1 MKQISI
7 IALLFAFLT
16 IRAEVPVGSWRTH
29 LMYSSVTQVAESAE
43 KVYGLSDGALYSYDK
58 EDNSIE
64 QYSKINGLSDNK
76 ISLIAYSPENKML
89 VIGYDN
95 SNIDLLTDDG
105 KIINIPDIKNLTVG
119 YDKTIN
125 RIEFSGKKAYLS
137 MAYGISVVNLTKFEI
152 SDSYPYRIKTFS
164 TAIYNGKIYAAT
176 DRGIYYAPTN
186 SNLIDFSNWSLYN
199 SVIIKDFEL
208 YNGKLA
214 ALAYS
219 SQILTIDGSGINI
232 IYTSSYNLKNIFAT
246 GTSLIAYG
254 NTQITIFRDLI
265 NQNTF
270 LTSNL
275 YCASS
280 LSSDNS
286 IWIASGE
293 NGINKTNITTTGLST
308 ESLNIKPEGPLA
320 NSPYRMK
327 FSGNKLMVV
336 GGGAWDDRFNVKGMI
351 MFYEN
356 EKWSSI
362 NVDTLDVPY
371 GARDFVDIIEDPKE
385 TGHIYVASYG
395 EGLYEFRN
403 KALVKRHTYDN
414 SGLESIF
421 STNPNYVRTDALCI
435 DKDGNLFV
443 GNEEIPNTLK
453 CYTKD
458 KQWITFTY
466 SDLAKKPGL
475 IQLIQSK
482 KGVYWLVNGR
492 VNSGIFAFNT
502 NGTLNTQVDDKYI
515 YRSEFIYL
523 DNLEEKSFKANNY
536 YCIAEDK
543 NGAMWVGTSAGPIV
557 FNNTSKVFE
566 TTFTCSRVKVPR
578 NDGTNLADYLLE
590 NEKIKAIAVDG
601 ANRKWIG
608 TEASGVYLVSENG
621 QQTIHHFTAEN
632 SPLISNRIMSIA
644 IHPNTGEVFFGTD
657 KGITAYR
664 SEAIEGKKSFSD
676 VYAFPNPVRPEYNG
690 LITITGLKYESTV
703 RITDIAGN
711 SIFEGTSKGGQITWN
726 GRNRSGAR
734 VSTGVYL
741 VYAATSDGLEGVVTK
756 ILMVK

>member
-1 MKQISI
+1 
-7 IALLFAFLT
+7 
-16 IRAEVPVGSWRTH
+16 
-29 LMYSSVTQVAESAE
+29 MYSSVTQVAESAD

-76 ISLIAYSPENKML
+76 ISLISYSPENKML

-95 SNIDLLTDDG
+95 SNIDLLTDEG

-137 MAYGISVVNLTKFEI
+137 MAYGVSIINLTKYEI
-152 SDSYPYRIKTFS
+152 SDSYTYRINTFS
-164 TAIYNGKIYAAT
+164 TAIYDGKIFAAT
-176 DRGIYYAPTN
+176 DRGIYAAQTN
-186 SNLIDFSNWSLYN
+186 TNLIDFSNWSSYN
-199 SVIIKDFEL
+199 ALVVKDFEL
-208 YNGKLA
+208 YGGKLA
-214 ALAYS
+214 ALTKS
-219 SQILTIDGSGINI
+219 SEVFIIDGSGINK
-232 IYTSSYNLKNIFAT
+232 IYTSSTNLTNLLSV
-246 GTSLIAYG
+246 GTNLVAFG
-254 NTQITIFRDLI
+254 ETQITVFKDFN
-265 NQNTF
+265 NQITF
-270 LTSNL
+270 PTTNL
-275 YCASS
+275 YFASGI
-280 LSSDNS
+280 SSIQS
-286 IWIASGE
+286 IWIASGQ
-293 NGINKTNITTTGLST
+293 NGINKMNISDSGLNT
-308 ESLNIKPEGPLA
+308 EALNIKPEGPLA
-320 NSPYRMK
+320 NSPYRMR
-327 FSGNKLMVV
+327 FSGSKLMVV
-336 GGGAWDDRFNVKGMI
+336 GGGAWDDRFKMKGMI

-356 EKWSSI
+356 EKWTYI
-362 NVDTLDVPY
+362 NIDTIEVPL
-371 GARDFVDIIEDPKE
+371 GVRDLVDIIEDPKE

-403 KALVKRHTYDN
+403 NKLVKRHTFDN
-414 SGLESIF
+414 SALETIYPGH
-421 STNPNYVRTDALCI
+421 PNYIRIDALCF
-435 DKDGNLFV
+435 DKDGNLFM
-443 GNEEIPNTLK
+443 GNGGISNTLK
-453 CYTKD
+453 CLTKD
-458 KQWITFTY
+458 NQWITFTY
-466 SDLAKKPGL
+466 SDIANKHGL
-475 IQLIQSK
+475 LQIIQSK

-502 NGTLNTQVDDKYI
+502 NGTLNTQVDDKFI

-621 QQTIHHFTAEN
+621 QQTIQHFTSEN
-632 SPLISNRIMSIA
+632 SPLISNKILSIA
-644 IHPNTGEVFFGTD
+644 INPNTGEVFFGTD

-703 RITDIAGN
+703 RITDISGN

-726 GRNRSGAR
+726 GRNRSGEKVA
-734 VSTGVYL
+734 TGVYL
-741 VYAATSDGLEGVVTK
+741 VYAATSDGLEGIVSK
-756 ILMVK
+756 ILIVK